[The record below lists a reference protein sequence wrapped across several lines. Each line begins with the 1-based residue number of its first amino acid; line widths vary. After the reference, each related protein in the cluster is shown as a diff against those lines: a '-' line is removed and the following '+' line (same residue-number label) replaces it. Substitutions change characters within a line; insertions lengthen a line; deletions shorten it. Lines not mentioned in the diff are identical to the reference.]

1 MFDHR
6 REHPFYGIC
15 RRTGCE
21 LDHAVAKR
29 FRDVRRR
36 RLLTQS
42 ASAVRLTVS
51 TSAIHAVPDI
61 RPSSGG
67 SDASRVDRTVRGD
80 VVDLAARNADV
91 LELPVIEV
99 RQIGSQPL
107 ALAAF
112 LKRIPI

>member
-21 LDHAVAKR
+21 LDHAVAKG

-51 TSAIHAVPDI
+51 TSGHPLLPDI
-61 RPSSGG
+61 GCSSGG
-67 SDASRVDRTVRGD
+67 SDASRVDTSVRGD
-80 VVDLAARNADV
+80 IVDLAARSTDIH
-91 LELPVIEV
+91 ELPVT
-99 RQIGSQPL
+99 
-107 ALAAF
+107 
-112 LKRIPI
+112 

>member
-51 TSAIHAVPDI
+51 DSDHPPLPDI
-61 RPSSGG
+61 GRSFAE
-67 SDASRVDRTVRGD
+67 SDASRIDRAVRGD
-80 VVDLAARNADV
+80 VGDLAARSTD
-91 LELPVIEV
+91 IH
-99 RQIGSQPL
+99 
-107 ALAAF
+107 
-112 LKRIPI
+112 

>member
-29 FRDVRRR
+29 FRER

-51 TSAIHAVPDI
+51 TSCHPLLPDI
-61 RPSSGG
+61 GCSSGG
-67 SDASRVDRTVRGD
+67 SDASRVDTSVRGD
-80 VVDLAARNADV
+80 IVDLAARSTDIH
-91 LELPVIEV
+91 ELPVTWV
-99 RQIGSQPL
+99 AQCG
-107 ALAAF
+107 
-112 LKRIPI
+112 

>member
-51 TSAIHAVPDI
+51 TSGHPPLPDI
-61 RPSSGG
+61 GCSSGG
-67 SDASRVDRTVRGD
+67 YASRVDTSVRNREHVVSKDDLVNAIWNGRIVSD
-80 VVDLAARNADV
+80 V
-91 LELPVIEV
+91 
-99 RQIGSQPL
+99 
-107 ALAAF
+107 ALT
-112 LKRIPI
+112 